1 MLPRITVLD
10 FETTGSVRGHPDVPW
25 QIGLVELADGRVT
38 GACREDLLHV
48 PAGRPFNPYAP
59 GRHAALRDR
68 LDAAPEPAVLW
79 PAWSP
84 WLLNRPLAAHNAST
98 EKKILQHL
106 APLHRFGPW
115 LDTLV
120 LARHLLPAATDHTLS
135 AACTALGLLD
145 RLAALCPGRTW
156 HDALY
161 DAFASALLLEHA
173 LSTPPFDTL
182 PLPVLASLR

>member
-1 MLPRITVLD
+1 MSGEADAFLD
-10 FETTGSVRGHPDVPW
+10 QLDV
-25 QIGLVELADGRVT
+25 
-38 GACREDLLHV
+38 
-48 PAGRPFNPYAP
+48 
-59 GRHAALRDR
+59 
-68 LDAAPEPAVLW
+68 APEPAVLW
-79 PAWSP
+79 PRWTP
-84 WLLNRPLAAHNAST
+84 WLLSRPLAAHNAST
-98 EKKILQHL
+98 EKKILKKL

-182 PLPVLASLR
+182 PLSVLSALR